1 MAKIFIIS
9 LIEDFVICHK
19 ISAHLDNVCFHL
31 HFFYESKYYKKC
43 IIIIIEK
50 KILSGD
56 SAMLVKLKMQKSKL
70 DKNKSMKN

>member
-1 MAKIFIIS
+1 M
-9 LIEDFVICHK
+9 
-19 ISAHLDNVCFHL
+19 
-31 HFFYESKYYKKC
+31 
-43 IIIIIEK
+43 IIIIEK